1 VFAIGDFS
9 KLARVTVKAL
19 RLYDQLGLLTPAR
32 VDASS
37 GYRYYSASQLPRLN
51 RILVLKELGFPL
63 DAVARMLATD
73 LSVAELR
80 GMLRLRREE
89 QAQTLQAEQARLEN
103 LERRIAELENQRGA
117 DSMEILVK
125 SSGPK
130 WLVSVRETITSYA
143 AVGQLFGEV
152 YPALGAKAA
161 GGLAVA
167 IWHDIEY
174 RESDVDAEAG
184 VLLDGPV
191 AVSGRL
197 QCRELPAEETACY
210 VHRGSYRDL
219 TGAYQRLTA
228 WMEERGLQIAGPPRE
243 IYLHMTMPVR
253 QDDDS
258 YVTELQFPVRGR

>member
-1 VFAIGDFS
+1 MFAIGDFS
-9 KLARVTVKAL
+9 KLSRVTVKAL
-19 RLYDQLGLLTPAR
+19 RLYDELGLLVPAR

-63 DAVARMLATD
+63 DAIGRLLAKD

-89 QAQTLQAEQARLEN
+89 QEQTLAAEQARLQN
-103 LERRIAELENQRGA
+103 LERRIAELENPRGV

-125 SSGPK
+125 TTLPK
-130 WLVSVRETITSYA
+130 WLVSTRETIANYA

-152 YPALGAKAA
+152 YGTLGAKAA
-161 GGLAVA
+161 GGLPVA
-167 IWHDIEY
+167 IWHDAEY

-184 VLLDGPV
+184 VLLDGQV

-197 QCRELPAEETACY
+197 QCRELPAVEAACY

-219 TGAYQRLTA
+219 TGAYRRLTA
-228 WMEERGLQIAGPPRE
+228 WMEERGLAIAGPPRE
-243 IYLHMTMPVR
+243 IYLHVTMPVR

-258 YVTELQFPVRGR
+258 YVTELQFPVRQA